1 MLCENFASLRL
12 NTIFRGEKMLQKL
25 FLILV
30 LLVVVSC
37 STSTDQKQEIKNGY
51 VEKIGSGE
59 DEITVVVVKGTP
71 FEMGQAL
78 GMLLKE
84 DINRTLTAFLNL
96 AQTGDPDRFN
106 NENLDAAWIA
116 VSPYTHPR
124 FKEELEGMANGS
136 GLSLETLRRAHMV
149 PVLGDYA
156 CSGVIVWGDASANG
170 HLYQIRNLDFTMNGH
185 LQDAPTIV
193 IYLPKEGIAHAVPTF
208 AGYIG
213 AHAGMNAKG
222 IALSE
227 KGASPGKDYPFD
239 MDGTHFSTLFR
250 DILYE
255 ANNLDEALGMVQ
267 STKLIKRYRFWIG
280 DGKEE
285 TMGGAKILVSS
296 PDEVKLTIW
305 KNNDPSDEVAPN
317 LVKNTIYY
325 TMKNEIAYN
334 HLKQNRGSYNA
345 DKMIA
350 LSRAVADDDGNLI
363 NVVYDATSLEMWV
376 AFAEDLQ
383 IASQRPYVHLDLK
396 EYLK

>member
-1 MLCENFASLRL
+1 MVKR
-12 NTIFRGEKMLQKL
+12 
-25 FLILV
+25 LILV
-30 LLVVVSC
+30 LIILLVSSC
-37 STSTDQKQEIKNGY
+37 SNGLEDKKEVPNGY
-51 VEKIGSGE
+51 LTTIGNGE
-59 DEITVVVVKGTP
+59 DEITLVVVKGTP
-71 FEMGQAL
+71 FQMGEAL
-78 GMLLKE
+78 GQLLKE
-84 DINRTLTAFLNL
+84 DIDRTMTTFLKYGL
-96 AQTGDPDRFN
+96 EGDPERFN
-106 NENLDAAWIA
+106 IENLDAAWQA
-116 VSPYTHPR
+116 VSPYIHNR
-124 FKEELEGMANGS
+124 FKYELKGLAEGS
-136 GLSLETLRRAHMV
+136 GLSLQMLKRAHMI

-170 HLYQIRNLDFTMNGH
+170 HLYQIRNLDFTMGGH

-193 IYLPKEGIAHAVPTF
+193 IYLPDEGIAHAVPTF

-227 KGASPGKDYPFD
+227 KGASPKADYPFD

-250 DILYE
+250 DLLYE
-255 ANNLDEALGMVQ
+255 ADDLDEALTMIE
-267 STKLIKRYRFWIG
+267 STKLIKRYRFWVG

-317 LVKNTIYY
+317 LVTNTIYY
-325 TMKNEIAYN
+325 TMKNDVAYT
-334 HLKQNRGSYNA
+334 HLKANRGKYDA
-345 DKMIA
+345 DKMIE

-376 AFAEDLQ
+376 AFAEDMQ
-383 IASQRPYVHLDLK
+383 IAGERPYVHIDLK
-396 EYLK
+396 EYIK

>member
-1 MLCENFASLRL
+1 M
-12 NTIFRGEKMLQKL
+12 IQK
-25 FLILV
+25 FILILV
-30 LLVVVSC
+30 LLIVASC
-37 STSTDQKQEIKNGY
+37 SKSTEEIKETQNGY
-51 VEKIGSGE
+51 LQTVGTGQ
-59 DEITVVVVKGTP
+59 DEITVAVVRGTP
-71 FEMGQAL
+71 YEMGQAL
-78 GMLLKE
+78 GQLLKE
-84 DINRTLTAFLNL
+84 EINTTMTGFLNYG
-96 AQTGDPDRFN
+96 QQGDPDRFN
-106 NENLDAAWIA
+106 NDNLDAAWTA
-116 VSPYTHPR
+116 VSPYIHSR
-124 FKEELEGMANGS
+124 FKDELKGLADGS
-136 GLSLETLRRAHMV
+136 GLSLEMLRRAHMI

-170 HLYQIRNLDFTMNGH
+170 HLYQIRNLDFTMRGH

-193 IYLPKEGIAHAVPTF
+193 IYLPDEGIAHAVPTF

-213 AHAGMNAKG
+213 AHAGMNARG

-250 DILYE
+250 DLLYE
-255 ANNLDEALGMVQ
+255 ADDLNEVLEMIET
-267 STKLIKRYRFWIG
+267 TKLIKRYRFWVG

-317 LVKNTIYY
+317 LVTNTIYY
-325 TMKNEIAYN
+325 TMKNDIAYN
-334 HLKQNRGSYNA
+334 HLKENRGSYDA
-345 DKMIA
+345 DKMIE

-383 IASQRPYVHLDLK
+383 VASERPYVHIKLK
-396 EYLK
+396 DYLK

>member
-1 MLCENFASLRL
+1 M
-12 NTIFRGEKMLQKL
+12 IQK
-25 FLILV
+25 FILILV
-30 LLVVVSC
+30 LLIVASC
-37 STSTDQKQEIKNGY
+37 SKSTEEIKETQNGY
-51 VEKIGSGE
+51 LQTVGTGQ
-59 DEITVVVVKGTP
+59 DEITVAVVRGTP
-71 FEMGQAL
+71 YEMGQAL
-78 GMLLKE
+78 GQLLKE
-84 DINRTLTAFLNL
+84 EINTTMTGFLNYG
-96 AQTGDPDRFN
+96 QQGDPDRFN
-106 NENLDAAWIA
+106 NDNLDAAWTA
-116 VSPYTHPR
+116 VSPYIHSR
-124 FKEELEGMANGS
+124 FKDELKGLADGS
-136 GLSLETLRRAHMV
+136 GLSLEMLRRAHMI

-170 HLYQIRNLDFTMNGH
+170 HLYQIRNLDFTMRGH

-193 IYLPKEGIAHAVPTF
+193 IYLPDEGIAHAVPTF

-213 AHAGMNAKG
+213 AHAGMNDRG

-239 MDGTHFSTLFR
+239 MDGTHFFTLFR
-250 DILYE
+250 DLLYE
-255 ANNLDEALGMVQ
+255 ADDLNEVLEMIET
-267 STKLIKRYRFWIG
+267 TKLIKRYRFWVG

-317 LVKNTIYY
+317 LVTNTIYY
-325 TMKNEIAYN
+325 TMKNDIAYN
-334 HLKQNRGSYNA
+334 HLKENRGSYDA
-345 DKMIA
+345 DKMIE

-383 IASQRPYVHLDLK
+383 VASERPYVHIKLK
-396 EYLK
+396 DYLK